1 VRRRAPALALAVLSL
16 AAGGLAG
23 CGGAPPDDLG
33 ARVDRV
39 LIVSL
44 PGVDWADVRGADLPH
59 LDRFVR
65 RAAIADMSTRV
76 GRRPADLAD
85 AYLSMGAGT
94 RAVAPAVDP
103 TVALGPDDRFGGE
116 PAADVVGRRLGDVP
130 PGIAYLGVGPA
141 TDANADSA
149 FGADVGALGHRL
161 AAAGVDRAVV
171 ANGDTGEA
179 ALDHDTLPGDTYG
192 RSAAALLMGRDGV
205 VPGGEVGRGLLAAD
219 PTAPFGRRLDRSRV
233 LRAVDGAWD
242 GGGRSVVLVEASDL
256 SRAAAYRSSAGA
268 GPRREM
274 RDRALADADALLGD
288 LLTRVDPAHDAVIV
302 LSPVAP
308 PGQPFLGIAAVQAP
322 GVDGGLLQSAT
333 TRRAGYVQL
342 ADVAPTV
349 LSLLGAPTPDDM
361 EGRSFAVGES
371 GGSAAARTGRLADAA
386 DAAAFRDATM
396 PVVVTTVIV
405 GLVLLALAVTLRGR
419 LGPRAPGVLAALAY
433 GALGVVPGT
442 YLVGAIGPVRA
453 NLLAQTLVILAIA
466 AAVAAVCLRVERRR
480 PGLGAVVAVGA
491 IVALVAVDILVG
503 APLQLNTTFGYSVA
517 VAGRFTGLGN
527 LAFAL
532 FGSAAIVLAALIA
545 DRYGARGV
553 RWAMALLAAV
563 VVVEGLPMLGADVGG
578 VLAMVPAFGV
588 TALVLAGRRV
598 RLRHLVGLAALA
610 AGVLVVFA
618 LVDLA
623 RPAEVHTHLAR
634 LVDDALDG
642 RWRPLGR
649 NLGRRW
655 RASLGDARVAGWL
668 AVTALVAGTT
678 AYVTAGRTAAGDRVR
693 RLLSDRPTRA
703 AAAGLAVLAVLGLV
717 ANDSSFAV
725 PSTMLIVIGPAVM
738 LRVLAGATAAP
749 TPAKPTTPG
758 PPPTSP
764 TRVPEAVGA

>member
-1 VRRRAPALALAVLSL
+1 VRRRALGL
-16 AAGGLAG
+16 AAAVVAGLAGLAG
-23 CGGAPPDDLG
+23 CGGPPADLD

-44 PGVDWADVRGADLPH
+44 PGVDWADVRGADLPR
-59 LDRFVR
+59 LDGFVR
-65 RAAIADMSTRV
+65 SAAIADMSTRI
-76 GRRPADLAD
+76 GRRPATLAD
-85 AYLSMGAGT
+85 AYLSLGAGT

-103 TVALGPDDRFGGE
+103 GVALGPDERFGGA
-116 PAADVVGRRLGDVP
+116 PAADVVARRLGPVP
-130 PGIAYLGVGPA
+130 PGIAYLGIGPA

-149 FGADVGALGHRL
+149 FGAEVGSLGDRL
-161 AAAGVDRAVV
+161 AAARVDRAVV
-171 ANGDTGEA
+171 ANGDAGEGN
-179 ALDHDTLPGDTYG
+179 LDPHRPPGSAYG
-192 RSAAALLMGRDGV
+192 RSAAAMLMGADGV
-205 VPGGEVGRGLLAAD
+205 VPDGEVGRTLLTAD
-219 PTAPFGRRLDRSRV
+219 PTAPFGRRLDRARV
-233 LRAVDGAWD
+233 LRAVDEAWD

-256 SRAAAYRSSAGA
+256 SRAAAYRPEAGA
-268 GPRREM
+268 GPRRDM

-308 PGQPFLGIAAVQAP
+308 PGEPFLGIAAVQAP
-322 GVDGGLLQSAT
+322 GVHGGLLQSAT

-349 LSLLGAPTPDDM
+349 LSLVGARAPEGM
-361 EGRSFAVGES
+361 EGRSFAVGQA
-371 GGSAAARTGRLADAA
+371 GGSAADRTGRLARAA

-396 PVVVTTVIV
+396 PIVVTTIIV

-419 LGPRAPGVLAALAY
+419 LGRRAPGVLAALAY

-442 YLVGAIGPVRA
+442 YLVGAVGPVRA
-453 NLLAQTLVILAIA
+453 NLPAQTVVILAIA
-466 AAVAAVCLRVERRR
+466 AVVAAACLRIERRR
-480 PGLGAVVAVGA
+480 PGLGPPAAVGSVVAVVG
-491 IVALVAVDILVG
+491 LDILVG

-532 FGSAAIVLAALIA
+532 FGSAAIVLAALVA
-545 DRYGARGV
+545 DRYGDRGV
-553 RWAMALLAAV
+553 RPAVGLLAAV
-563 VVVEGLPMLGADVGG
+563 LLVEGLPMLGADVGG
-578 VLAMVPAFGV
+578 VLAMVPAFGM

-598 RLRHLVGLAALA
+598 RLRHLAWLVAAT
-610 AGVLVVFA
+610 AGALVVFA
-618 LVDLA
+618 LIDAA
-623 RPAEVHTHLAR
+623 RPAEVQTHLAR

-649 NLGRRW
+649 NLDRRW
-655 RASLGDARVAGWL
+655 RASMGDAAVAGWV
-668 AVTALVAGTT
+668 AMVTLTAGTV
-678 AYVTAGRTAAGDRVR
+678 AYVAVGRTWAGDRVR
-693 RLLSDRPTRA
+693 RLLADRPTGA

-749 TPAKPTTPG
+749 APATPAPPG
-758 PPPTSP
+758 PPSAGPD
-764 TRVPEAVGA
+764 RVPEAVGA